1 MTSPKMTDTV
11 FFDILS
17 DINLNVKQKIHSS
30 IRESF
35 ESEEDRIKKDSI
47 KAESF
52 LFAMRNPLNNS
63 VNRVISPI
71 ILETLYV
78 ECAEIFKK

>member
-17 DINLNVKQKIHSS
+17 DIKRNVKHKIHSS
-30 IRESF
+30 IYEFF
-35 ESEEDRIKKDSI
+35 ESEEYRIKKDSI

-52 LFAMRNPLNNS
+52 LFAMRNPLSN
-63 VNRVISPI
+63 
-71 ILETLYV
+71 
-78 ECAEIFKK
+78 